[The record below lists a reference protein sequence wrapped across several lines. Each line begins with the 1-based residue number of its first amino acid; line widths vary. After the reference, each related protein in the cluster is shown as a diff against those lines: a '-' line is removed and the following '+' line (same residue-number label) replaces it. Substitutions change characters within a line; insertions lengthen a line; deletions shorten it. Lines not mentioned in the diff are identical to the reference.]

1 MEIDHI
7 GHRHPVDADQSRR
20 GLSDDGHVV
29 RDQLGLV
36 ADPSHLF
43 IPPQLGKSHL
53 LGGGRD
59 AFDAR
64 RGNGLGSQ
72 QEPRNPDQ
80 LVAPL
85 CGHRPHLPLCRSHEL
100 IQRSVK
106 PQGCPDEGSRH
117 IARVLTGATVPPRH
131 TGVHARLPMV
141 RLPHRH
147 VVPTFHDIGPTPK
160 FRSLNF
166 INEATR
172 STLDRRSTLRSPK
185 QRDEATSATASRSGR
200 LLARRHR
207 LGVMTGT
214 SSGDVNSFGFEVDR
228 GLGAVEL
235 VSCHTLSPFS
245 RAGWQAADN
254 LLTKAK
260 RWFTSGDEN
269 RAMALVDRA
278 AALRYDDHEDAAPAV
293 LAAEMMLFSAITDE
307 LERSD
312 EADSRW
318 LDAALYVLGS
328 ADEATRFEVRDA
340 LVPIRQGYHL
350 SKREER
356 MIDAATKGIA
366 PRTGLRDTGP
376 LPAQHLHVPLV
387 ATIRATIAYEAAIA
401 ALAVEPVPSLDRG
414 GLGYRSSDTGDEG
427 VADVQALVRR

>member
-1 MEIDHI
+1 
-7 GHRHPVDADQSRR
+7 
-20 GLSDDGHVV
+20 
-29 RDQLGLV
+29 
-36 ADPSHLF
+36 
-43 IPPQLGKSHL
+43 
-53 LGGGRD
+53 
-59 AFDAR
+59 
-64 RGNGLGSQ
+64 
-72 QEPRNPDQ
+72 
-80 LVAPL
+80 
-85 CGHRPHLPLCRSHEL
+85 
-100 IQRSVK
+100 
-106 PQGCPDEGSRH
+106 
-117 IARVLTGATVPPRH
+117 
-131 TGVHARLPMV
+131 
-141 RLPHRH
+141 
-147 VVPTFHDIGPTPK
+147 
-160 FRSLNF
+160 
-166 INEATR
+166 
-172 STLDRRSTLRSPK
+172 
-185 QRDEATSATASRSGR
+185 
-200 LLARRHR
+200 
-207 LGVMTGT
+207 MTGT

-350 SKREER
+350 SRREER
-356 MIDAATKGIA
+356 MIDAVTEGIA
-366 PRTGLRDTGP
+366 PRTGLRDPGP